1 MFKNYSFLPYS
12 IFKEFEM
19 NERPSPSDPMTMGH
33 PCGSMSP
40 IFRSDQGFHSF
51 SLFLHSSPP
60 DRGTEKSGQP
70 SVIRNP
76 NMDMVVCYRKERTH
90 THRSRRRHFHIERRP
105 ARKSSP
111 RVMALSCK
119 AGATVYRNLV
129 EFQKLRHLTTPFA
142 SPFRII
148 YTH

>member
-1 MFKNYSFLPYS
+1 MSLKKSEEGNSMFKNYSFLPYS

-90 THRSRRRHFHIERRP
+90 TP
-105 ARKSSP
+105 VA
-111 RVMALSCK
+111 
-119 AGATVYRNLV
+119 ATSLPYR
-129 EFQKLRHLTTPFA
+129 EAASAEIFA
-142 SPFRII
+142 ACNGVVV
-148 YTH
+148 